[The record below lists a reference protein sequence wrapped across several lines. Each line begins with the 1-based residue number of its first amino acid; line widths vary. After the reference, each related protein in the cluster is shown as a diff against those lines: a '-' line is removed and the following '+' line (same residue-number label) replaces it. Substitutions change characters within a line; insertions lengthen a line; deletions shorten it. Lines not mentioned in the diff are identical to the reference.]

1 MVLTLRNEELK
12 KSFDRAWI
20 YREKYGDCDI
30 TSRDK

>member
-1 MVLTLRNEELK
+1 MVLSEMKSLK